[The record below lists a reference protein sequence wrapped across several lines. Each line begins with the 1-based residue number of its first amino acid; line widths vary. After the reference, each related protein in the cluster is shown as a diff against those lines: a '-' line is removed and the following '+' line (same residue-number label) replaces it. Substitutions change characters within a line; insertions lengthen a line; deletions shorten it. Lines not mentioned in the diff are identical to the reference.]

1 MAAASREAVVVILD
15 VGASMATQQRCSSSS
30 SRPTMGASSSSAAAA
45 CASVSTTSGLEQAVK
60 AVELLVQQKLMHP
73 SRDELGLVLF
83 GTRGTCLLL
92 IAIVITETHNQLSED
107 GYQHITVARE
117 IMGADIDLLRY
128 ISTITPEGAD
138 VIDALI
144 VGMDLLIRKTA
155 GKRYE
160 KRIFLVT
167 DAGCPVNQDDLD
179 VVCEQFLKIDARLNV
194 IGVGFEEDDDQRA
207 GSQDDNDKAE
217 FKRKNERL
225 IREFA
230 ERVHG
235 VVVPVQRA
243 IEMMSFIKPKP
254 VLQRTSHRGCLEISA
269 HVKIPVWS
277 YIKTMERKLPT
288 LKKVSVVSQ
297 LSVWGEEE
305 EEGRQLNA
313 PPSRYPSVA
322 PDEKVKGYKYGKTLV
337 PFSMVDEA
345 VLKYEAAKCLQLIG
359 FTSAKNVPRH
369 QFLGNVECIVPE
381 PGDGSA
387 AAALS
392 ALAHALAETGSL
404 AIVRYVKR
412 NKGNPYLGCLSPHI
426 KPDFACLYFCALP
439 FAEDLRQYP
448 FASLARPL
456 RKAYA
461 PSEEQLEATQA
472 LIDSMDLMTAA
483 TDEDGNPMEAVKP
496 KYTYN
501 PALQNLYRAVLH
513 RLQHPDEPSLPPVD
527 PAIQEALRPDLGLAD
542 KLRPALDR
550 YKAAFTFTRVEG
562 AAAKVERRYW
572 RDRLADTDVQLES
585 YVPEAKKQR
594 KNPEEEGISMESLM
608 SGATSDVGPINPEQ
622 DFSDMLA
629 RRDVDLVDKAVEQM
643 QGRIKQ
649 LVEDSVGTQ
658 LYDKALQYNEFVDEL
673 EGYYR
678 HKRRDDFWRLLCA
691 RGLNA
696 PLRDTTSP
704 SPFGAT
710 TTTGSVTAQH
720 TKSEDEEEE
729 EIDVTRDHAEEEE
742 EATADDLFDMIE

>member
-1 MAAASREAVVVILD
+1 
-15 VGASMATQQRCSSSS
+15 
-30 SRPTMGASSSSAAAA
+30 MGASSSSAAAA

-83 GTRGTCLLL
+83 GTR
-92 IAIVITETHNQLSED
+92 ETHNQLSED

-138 VIDALI
+138 GDFIDALI

-297 LSVWGEEE
+297 LSGD
-305 EEGRQLNA
+305 EGASMDVKLERTYHSITD
-313 PPSRYPSVA
+313 PDTEVA

-585 YVPEAKKQR
+585 YVPEVKKQR

-658 LYDKALQYNEFVDEL
+658 LYDKALQCLQTLRHGCMIEDEHQRYNEFVDEL

-742 EATADDLFDMIE
+742 EEATADDLFDMIE